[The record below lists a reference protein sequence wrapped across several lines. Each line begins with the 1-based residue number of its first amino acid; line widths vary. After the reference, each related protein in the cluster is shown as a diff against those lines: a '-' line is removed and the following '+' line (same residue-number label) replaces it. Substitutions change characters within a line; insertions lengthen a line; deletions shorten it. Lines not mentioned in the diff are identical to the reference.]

1 MPDTD
6 TIQYGPI
13 LVSGATGQVRRQG
26 YPVHLTPIEYRLL
39 CYLLCNQGRILP
51 RDELLSAV
59 WNFPP
64 GTATRTLD
72 IHIASLRKKLGLQQA
87 IKTVNKKGYLLYPES
102 ERTS

>member
-6 TIQYGPI
+6 TIQYGQL
-13 LVSGATGQVRRQG
+13 LVSSTTGQVRRQG
-26 YPVHLTPIEYRLL
+26 CPVHLTPIEYRLL
-39 CYLLCNQGRILP
+39 CYLLRNQGRILP
-51 RDELLSAV
+51 RDKLLSAV
-59 WNFPP
+59 WHFPP

-87 IKTVNKKGYLLYPES
+87 IKTVNKVGYLLDPES